1 MYYRNLFFL
10 LFSFWLHSP
19 VVSAQMQAKTDWK
32 LVWSDEFDNGEMPDA
47 TKWTYEVGDGC
58 PQLCGFGNNEKQNYT
73 KARHE
78 NVRLMDGKLI
88 IEAHMENWG
97 NSDFTSGKLISN
109 PSGSWKYGKIEVKA
123 KLPEGRGVWPAIW
136 MMPTHKAYG
145 SWPKSGEIDIMEHVG
160 YMKDSIY
167 GTVHTEAFN
176 HIHGTQKGGQ
186 IFKDN
191 LSKQYHVYG
200 IEWEEDKIDFL
211 VDGFS
216 YFTFEKTA
224 DRSAEWPF
232 DQEFYLILNVAVGG
246 DWGGKHGIDPDIW
259 PQKME
264 IDYVRIFQKQLR
276 NE

>member
-1 MYYRNLFFL
+1 MT
-10 LFSFWLHSP
+10 LFSTP
-19 VVSAQMQAKTDWK
+19 VILAIPLLLLSFVSKSQMGADRAWN
-32 LVWSDEFDNGEMPDA
+32 LVWSDEFEGSGMPDES
-47 TKWTYEVGDGC
+47 KWSYEVGDGC

-73 KARHE
+73 QARRQ
-78 NVRLMDGKLI
+78 NVRVEDGKLI
-88 IEAHMENWG
+88 IQAHKENWE
-97 NSDFTSGKLISN
+97 NSEFTSAKLVSK

-123 KLPEGRGVWPAIW
+123 KLPKGRGVWPAIW
-136 MMPTHKAYG
+136 MMPTNKAYG

-176 HIHGTQKGGQ
+176 HVQGTQKGGQ
-186 IFKDN
+186 IFKDK
-191 LSKQYHVYG
+191 LSEQYHVYG
-200 IEWEEDKIDFL
+200 IEWEENKIDFL
-211 VDGFS
+211 VDDVP

-246 DWGGKHGIDPDIW
+246 NWGGKHGIDLEIW

-264 IDYVRIFQKQLR
+264 IEYVRIFQKQ
-276 NE
+276 